1 MPFVVSRPQEGSASA
16 VWRCAPSVAQR
27 GRAGV
32 AAQMW
37 HVLPR
42 GDESHV
48 PLGALRP
55 PTGPVPLPFLAL
67 HPPDPLGKDQ
77 LGVHPRGWGRGQTV
91 GRAQETTA
99 LGAGQLR
106 GTAAPGAVPCSLSP
120 LLFAA
125 LQGGREGADVPSP
138 AWALAPG
145 FSARALPSSQAV
157 PQPRTARVHACW
169 SPGRLLT
176 STWDSMGEGHHER
189 PGCSLPLSL

>member
-67 HPPDPLGKDQ
+67 HPPRSPWERPAWSASKGLGERADSGKGTGDDSPRSRAAQRDSSTWCCPLQPFPIALCCSARWQRRGRCPLTC
-77 LGVHPRGWGRGQTV
+77 LGIGPW
-91 GRAQETTA
+91 
-99 LGAGQLR
+99 LLS
-106 GTAAPGAVPCSLSP
+106 PGAPQQPGCATAQDGSCS
-120 LLFAA
+120 
-125 LQGGREGADVPSP
+125 
-138 AWALAPG
+138 
-145 FSARALPSSQAV
+145 
-157 PQPRTARVHACW
+157 
-169 SPGRLLT
+169 RLLEPGKVA
-176 STWDSMGEGHHER
+176 DLHMGLHG
-189 PGCSLPLSL
+189 